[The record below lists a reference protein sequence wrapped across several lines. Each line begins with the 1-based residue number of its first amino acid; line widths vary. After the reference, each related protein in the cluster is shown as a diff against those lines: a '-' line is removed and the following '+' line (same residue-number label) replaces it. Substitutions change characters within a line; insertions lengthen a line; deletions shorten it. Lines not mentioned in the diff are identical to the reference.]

1 MVTEDEQCSVITVR
15 IRNSHILIFLE
26 CSMGINIKSQF
37 GHYSEY
43 TKAVFRYLKYTY
55 YAQSAHAYCLVTGAV
70 RLSFVFLL
78 ALMNK
83 LTKLVR
89 ITM

>member
-26 CSMGINIKSQF
+26 SSMGINIKSQF

-43 TKAVFRYLKYTY
+43 TKAVFRYLKYT
-55 YAQSAHAYCLVTGAV
+55 
-70 RLSFVFLL
+70 
-78 ALMNK
+78 
-83 LTKLVR
+83 
-89 ITM
+89 